1 MREEGS
7 RGPADALHAGLAD
20 RYRIEREL
28 GAGGMAVVY
37 LARDLQRDRDVALKV
52 LRSELAALSGVERFD
67 REIRVAARLVHP
79 NILPLLDSGRIP
91 ASEGGDGHL
100 WYTTPFVEGESLRER
115 LMRERQLPLDEALRL
130 TSEIADALAY
140 AHTRG
145 ILHRDIKPENIL
157 LAAGHALVAD
167 FGIARALG
175 EANGRIT
182 QTGIALGTPGYM
194 SPEQSSGDHELDA
207 RSDLYALASVSY
219 EMLAGEPPF
228 TGPSAQAV
236 IARRLSQPAPSLRV
250 IRPSIP
256 EVVDETL
263 RRALAPVPADRFAST
278 TDFAR
283 ALSGASSGAAI
294 APRGPRARPRWT
306 AIAAGAAVFAA
317 AVLAAAFVA
326 MRFARQ
332 PSLAAVPTTVA
343 GDGAIR
349 LAVLPFRLIGP
360 DTADRYLAEGITEEV
375 TSALANLGGLR
386 VIDRASVAQYA
397 ESAQTKR
404 AMGTALSVDAVIDGV
419 LQTAGDKIRVR
430 VRLIDPATEEARW
443 SQSWDH
449 TAQDVFRVQS
459 EVATRVA
466 AVLRIQLAERESRSL
481 SRPPTTN
488 ADAYDAYLRAR
499 ARSRVAR
506 PGVGRPTSD
515 SIIADLTRAVQIDS
529 TFAAA
534 WGQLAAEL
542 VGSVFLFD
550 ADPERLEQADRAIR
564 TALSIDSAVA
574 IAWKARH
581 DLKWNAVRGWHFGE
595 ALADVRHALSLQPS
609 LVAAHNALG
618 SLYFHYGFTQEAR
631 NELEASLSL
640 DPRDGCDDPTKCQGF
655 SRPRIARA
663 LWYEQ
668 KFDSALTVYESIPFI
683 GGFVWEMA
691 VALNG
696 VGRPADG
703 LALLDSARVT
713 GGLETTDRAA
723 ARGLLYAALGRE
735 KESLASLRA
744 AIARRSSQSHFHHAQ
759 FSIACAYAR
768 LGRKGDAV
776 EWLRR
781 TAENGM
787 PNYPLFRNDPN
798 LRGLQGDAEY
808 ERLMAT
814 LERQFVAYRKL
825 VVVSPER

>member
-1 MREEGS
+1 MHEAES
-7 RGPADALHAGLAD
+7 SHLTDALHAGLAD
-20 RYRIEREL
+20 RYHIEREL

-52 LRSELAALSGVERFD
+52 LRSELGAISGADRFD
-67 REIRVAARLVHP
+67 REIRLAARLVHP
-79 NILPLLDSGRIP
+79 NILPLLDSG
-91 ASEGGDGHL
+91 ATDGHL
-100 WYTTPFVEGESLRER
+100 WYTMPFVEGESLRDR
-115 LMRERQLPLDEALRL
+115 LKREKQLPLDEAIRL
-130 TSEIADALAY
+130 TSEIADALGH
-140 AHTRG
+140 AHAQG
-145 ILHRDIKPENIL
+145 VLHRDIKPENIL

-175 EANGRIT
+175 ETNQRLT
-182 QTGIALGTPGYM
+182 NTGLALGTPGYM
-194 SPEQSSGDHELDA
+194 SPEQSSGEHDLDA
-207 RSDLYALASVSY
+207 RSDLYALASVTY

-250 IRPSIP
+250 IRPGIP
-256 EVVDETL
+256 ESVDATL
-263 RRALAPVPADRFAST
+263 RRALSLVPADRFAT
-278 TDFAR
+278 TAEFAR
-283 ALSGASSGAAI
+283 ALSAASVGATI
-294 APRGPRARPRWT
+294 ATRGPHARSRW
-306 AIAAGAAVFAA
+306 AIVAGVAALLV
-317 AVLAAAFVA
+317 AAFFA
-326 MRFARQ
+326 MRLERQ
-332 PSLAAVPTTVA
+332 PSQPPTLTTDA
-343 GDGAIR
+343 GSAIR

-397 ESAQTKR
+397 AGGKTLR
-404 AMGTALSVDAVIDGV
+404 AMRAALGVDAVIDGV
-419 LQTAGDKIRVR
+419 LQKADSTIRVR
-430 VRLIDPATEEARW
+430 VRLIDPATEESRW

-449 TAQDVFRVQS
+449 TAQDVFKVQS
-459 EVATRVA
+459 EVATKVA
-466 AVLRIQLAERESRSL
+466 GVLRIQLAERESRSL

-488 ADAYDAYLRAR
+488 PEAYDAYLRAR
-499 ARSRVAR
+499 AR
-506 PGVGRPTSD
+506 GRAGGGDIPRAQSD
-515 SIIADLTRAVQIDS
+515 SIIFDLTRAVRLDS
-529 TFAAA
+529 AFAAA
-534 WGQLAAEL
+534 WGQLAAQL
-542 VGSVFLFD
+542 VSSVFLFD
-550 ADPERLEQADRAIR
+550 ADPGRLDQADRAIQ
-564 TALSIDSAVA
+564 TALSLDSTVA

-581 DLKWNAVRGWHFGE
+581 DLRWNAVRGWHFSE

-640 DPRDGCDDPTKCQGF
+640 DPRDGCDDLTKCQGF
-655 SRPRIARA
+655 SRPRIARVM
-663 LWYEQ
+663 WYEQ
-668 KFDSALTVYESIPFI
+668 KFDSALTVYEGIPFI

-691 VALNG
+691 VVLNG
-696 VGRPADG
+696 LGRPADG
-703 LALLDSARVT
+703 LALLDSARVV
-713 GGLETTDRAA
+713 GDREYSDRPA
-723 ARGLLYAALGRE
+723 ARALLYAALGRE
-735 KESLASLRA
+735 TDALASIET
-744 AIARRSSQSHFHHAQ
+744 AIARSGSRSHFHHAQ

-768 LGRKGDAV
+768 LGRKADAV

-814 LERQFVAYRKL
+814 LERQFVANGKL
-825 VVVSPER
+825 VHPERAR